1 MRLFR
6 FDLEVGENIERF
18 DSSGFVVSKIVRARD
33 DATINCAYLAPN
45 GVIGFHQ
52 TTTDQLF
59 VVVQGE
65 GWVRGAEPERTP
77 IKAGQI
83 AYWQKDEWHES
94 GTDTG
99 LTAILIEG
107 DQLDLSRLTLLN
119 NRLYP

>member
-1 MRLFR
+1 MKLYR
-6 FDLEVGENIERF
+6 FDREVGEPIDRF
-18 DSSGFVVSKIVRARD
+18 ESSGFVISKIVRVVDEAI
-33 DATINCAYLAPN
+33 INCAYLSPN

-65 GWVRGAEPERTP
+65 GWVRGVEPERTS

-107 DQLDLSRLTLLN
+107 DRLDLSRLTLSN
-119 NRLYP
+119 NH

>member
-1 MRLFR
+1 MKLYR
-6 FDLEVGENIERF
+6 FDREVGESIDRF
-18 DSSGFVVSKIVRARD
+18 DSTGFVISKIVRALD
-33 DATINCAYLAPN
+33 EAVINCSYLAPK
-45 GVIGFHQ
+45 GVIGFHP

-65 GWVRGAEPERTP
+65 GWVRGTEQERTP

-107 DQLDLSRLTLLN
+107 KQLDLSRLTPLN
-119 NRLYP
+119 R